1 MTTSIRILTT
11 STLDSSPSLLI
22 SDADGS
28 KTLINCGEGCQRSFL
43 ESASSLS
50 KSNVSTSSSSGALKV
65 KSVKRVCLT
74 SLGHESLGGL
84 PGFILTSADASEVAR
99 TNAIQKMASANNNQ
113 HHGGT
118 KRKISSLEE
127 GGSKAEAS
135 QIAPSLD
142 VIGPV
147 GTKAFLHSLRH
158 FMRRDKFQV
167 TPHEGQYDGCGDSGG
182 ADAASGKKVKK
193 QKKRQET
200 NGGSIRVQSIPLS
213 YSVPA
218 HASSNGPTTITL
230 PASSYIFTTPNVVG
244 QFRPDKA
251 KALRIPPGPIY
262 GQLKAGKE
270 VTYVDTK
277 TNETKTARPE
287 DVLDEGSPGISVA
300 VLYVPTVE
308 VFESLEANAS
318 VLNDYRA
325 CNSGDNK
332 PSDQNRAKL
341 EVMVHITPRD
351 IFESLAYQTWL
362 STFGEDSVEHIT
374 MFTMTDFEGGSEECD
389 GTPFRSSAVTGA
401 MARASVDS
409 DVYLP
414 TFPSIGTNDELKTG
428 GETSDV
434 ADNDNKAGQRLKII
448 QGRPLMEYILIPRK
462 RKGLVGGVSDDHT
475 IFYQDGI
482 MPCERD
488 EIKELVTSTGA
499 AEADSQIL
507 GSENIAANEEQTL
520 SNGLGSLTFT
530 GTGSAIPCK
539 HRNVT
544 GKILRMS
551 NGNAIMLDVGEGT
564 TGQLLRCWKYDY
576 RKSSGDKEDPKDRSQ
591 RLRQRLIDIRAIWI
605 SHSHA
610 DHFLGILRMLR
621 ERSEALK
628 QLRDDSAGDPIILMA
643 PPAIFRF
650 LAEYASID
658 PRMHGTFVPVDCR
671 EMTQNRAN
679 PAAPTLQKELGI
691 TSCFS
696 VPVAHCLHSYA
707 VVIDGTPFGKVVYS
721 GDCRPSGQLAES
733 AKGAHLLIH
742 EATFED
748 GMEAE
753 AALKRHST
761 VGEALTIGKKMNVQ
775 GAVVLTHFSQ
785 RYPRI
790 PPMPSSSQSG
800 GIPVVFAFDF
810 MHLTPA
816 NIRKA
821 SLLTSAVRLLYP
833 EDADDNADKTDGLDV
848 IMEGASSDQ
857 LSAKELLAVPGAF
870 AAAAAPSN

>member
-99 TNAIQKMASANNNQ
+99 TNAIQKMATANNNQ

-118 KRKISSLEE
+118 KRKISSLE
-127 GGSKAEAS
+127 GDARADATQSAP
-135 QIAPSLD
+135 PSLD

-167 TPHEGQYDGCGDSGG
+167 TPHEGQYDGCGDSEG
-182 ADAASGKKVKK
+182 AGAFKGKAGKKK
-193 QKKRQET
+193 KKRQEM
-200 NGGSIRVQSIPLS
+200 NAGHIRVQSIPLS
-213 YSVPA
+213 YSVPLLA
-218 HASSNGPTTITL
+218 PDSANGSRTISL

-251 KALRIPPGPIY
+251 KALGIPPGPIY
-262 GQLKAGKE
+262 GRLKAGKE
-270 VTYVDTK
+270 VTYVDSK
-277 TNETKTARPE
+277 TNETKTAKPE

-308 VFESLEANAS
+308 VFEALKSNENLLNACRGCDDEK
-318 VLNDYRA
+318 VKQD
-325 CNSGDNK
+325 
-332 PSDQNRAKL
+332 SDPNRPKL
-341 EVMVHITPRD
+341 EVMVHITPRE
-351 IFESLAYQTWL
+351 IFESSAYQAWL
-362 STFGEDSVEHIT
+362 LGFSEDAVEHIT
-374 MFTMTDFEGGSEECD
+374 MFTMTNFEGGSEECD

-414 TFPSIGTNDELKTG
+414 TFPVLDDNCEIQTND
-428 GETSDV
+428 DV
-434 ADNDNKAGQRLKII
+434 TNTTDDNESGRRLKVIP
-448 QGRPLMEYILIPRK
+448 GRPLMEYILIPRK
-462 RKGLVGGVSDDHT
+462 RKGLVGGVSGDHKEC
-475 IFYQDGI
+475 YQDGI
-482 MPCERD
+482 LPCERK
-488 EIKELVTSTGA
+488 EIQDLVTSTGA
-499 AEADSQIL
+499 AEAASRIL
-507 GSENIAANEEQTL
+507 SGVKVGSDEKKST
-520 SNGLGSLTFT
+520 GSLTFT

-544 GKILRMS
+544 GKILRMT
-551 NGNAIMLDVGEGT
+551 NGHAIMLDVGEGT
-564 TGQLLRCWKYDY
+564 TGQLLRCWKYEQRGD
-576 RKSSGDKEDPKDRSQ
+576 SGKREDPKDRCQ
-591 RLRQRLIDIRAIWI
+591 RLRQRLIDIKAIWI

-621 ERSEALK
+621 ERSNALL
-628 QLRDDSAGDPIILMA
+628 QLGNDSAADPVVMMA

-650 LAEYASID
+650 LAEYSSID
-658 PRMHGTFVPVDCR
+658 PRIRGTYAPVDCR
-671 EMTQNRAN
+671 DMTQNRAN
-679 PAAPTLQKELGI
+679 PAAATLLQELGI

-721 GDCRPSGQLAES
+721 GDCRPSVQLAEVAKS
-733 AKGAHLLIH
+733 ADLLIH

-761 VGEALTIGKKMNVQ
+761 VGEALSIGKKMNVQ
-775 GAVVLTHFSQ
+775 GAIVLTHFSQ

-810 MHLTPA
+810 MQLTPA
-816 NIRKA
+816 NMQKA

-833 EDADDNADKTDGLDV
+833 EDAEDNGDEVEDLDI
-848 IMEGASSDQ
+848 IMEGTSSNQ
-857 LSAKELLAVPGAF
+857 PSAKDLLAVPGAF
-870 AAAAAPSN
+870 AAAAK